1 MSGQGG
7 QLKPLPVDLTEL
19 CIALENEARGF
30 DWYLDTETGDT
41 VLVNAEYEPHEY
53 GGLKVEEIEGNPQ
66 RFRRVPPTDERTV
79 LADME
84 AFAAQHKDEKLKESL
99 QLALEAPRPERRFR
113 AVLGWLPEEQ
123 HAWHQF
129 RHQRLEARA
138 RAWLEQLGLQPE

>member
-1 MSGQGG
+1 
-7 QLKPLPVDLTEL
+7 
-19 CIALENEARGF
+19 
-30 DWYLDTETGDT
+30 GDT

-66 RFRRVPPTDERTV
+66 RFRRVPTSDDRIA

-84 AFAAQHKDEKLKESL
+84 AFAKQHPDERLKESL
-99 QLALEAPRPERRFR
+99 MLALEAPRPERRFR
-113 AVLGWLPEEQ
+113 AVLGWLPQEQ

-129 RHQRLEARA
+129 RHGRLEARA